1 MEEKCSGKRC
11 FRPTD
16 LIRFSRHRC
25 GGERYR
31 SFCVTGRK
39 EEQFSIDG
47 GMVCTR
53 GHGKMVSVVG
63 WLDKREV
70 SLYLFFV
77 FVEGRLNTKRG
88 ERERESM

>member
-1 MEEKCSGKRC
+1 
-11 FRPTD
+11 
-16 LIRFSRHRC
+16 
-25 GGERYR
+25 
-31 SFCVTGRK
+31 
-39 EEQFSIDG
+39 
-47 GMVCTR
+47 MVCTR

-88 ERERESM
+88 EREYVT